1 VEYFDI
7 ILFAIIAGVLAVR
20 LYKILGSK
28 SKATLENNEASSQK
42 ITKIN
47 KKKEDLEGL
56 LENLEVENGEGLDY
70 LLEVDPKFNKDNF
83 LSGANK
89 ALKMILNAKYKRDKK
104 LLISFLE
111 DDIFRL
117 FEKSIL
123 DEEEKGHTIEKINLE
138 IKDSSINEIK
148 IYNNTAFIRVKFKYV
163 EGLLIKNSDG
173 SIFSDNA
180 NSLSE
185 YNVNWTFSRPL
196 VSGNPNWK
204 LFGADQIH

>member
-1 VEYFDI
+1 MEYFDI
-7 ILFAIIAGVLAVR
+7 ILFAVIAGVLAVR
-20 LYKILGSK
+20 LYKVLGIK
-28 SKATLENNEASSQK
+28 SKTTLENNELSSQK

-47 KKKEDLEGL
+47 KKEEGPEEP

-70 LLEVDPKFNKDNF
+70 LLKVDPKFNKDNF

-89 ALKMILNAKYKRDKK
+89 ALEMILNAKYKGDKK

-111 DDIFRL
+111 DDIFRR

-138 IKDSSINEIK
+138 IKNSSINEIK
-148 IYNNTAFIRVKFKYV
+148 IYNNTVFIRVEFNYI

-173 SIFSDNA
+173 SIFLDNT

-185 YNVNWTFSRPL
+185 HNVNWTFSRL
-196 VSGNPNWK
+196 LASDSPNWK

>member
-7 ILFAIIAGVLAVR
+7 ILFAVIAGVLAVR
-20 LYKILGSK
+20 LYKVLGIK
-28 SKATLENNEASSQK
+28 SKTTLENNELSSQK

-47 KKKEDLEGL
+47 KKEEGPEEP

-70 LLEVDPKFNKDNF
+70 LLKVDPKFNKDNF

-89 ALKMILNAKYKRDKK
+89 ALEMILNAKYKGDKK

-111 DDIFRL
+111 DDIFRR

-148 IYNNTAFIRVKFKYV
+148 IYSNTAFIRVKFKYV

-173 SIFSDNA
+173 SIFSDNT

-196 VSGNPNWK
+196 ASDSPNWK

>member
-1 VEYFDI
+1 MF
-7 ILFAIIAGVLAVR
+7 
-20 LYKILGSK
+20 
-28 SKATLENNEASSQK
+28 
-42 ITKIN
+42 
-47 KKKEDLEGL
+47 
-56 LENLEVENGEGLDY
+56 
-70 LLEVDPKFNKDNF
+70 
-83 LSGANK
+83 
-89 ALKMILNAKYKRDKK
+89 LNAKYKGDKK

-111 DDIFRL
+111 DDIFRR

-185 YNVNWTFSRPL
+185 YNVNWTFSRL
-196 VSGNPNWK
+196 LASDSPNWK
-204 LFGADQIH
+204 LFGTDQIH

>member
-1 VEYFDI
+1 MEYFDI

-20 LYKILGSK
+20 LYKILGIK
-28 SKATLENNEASSQK
+28 SKATLENNKASSQK
-42 ITKIN
+42 ITEIN

-70 LLEVDPKFNKDNF
+70 LLEAYPQFNKDNF

-89 ALKMILNAKYKRDKK
+89 ALKMILNAKYKGDKK

-111 DDIFRL
+111 DDIFRR

-123 DEEEKGHTIEKINLE
+123 DEEEKGHTIVKTNLKIKN
-138 IKDSSINEIK
+138 SSINEIK
-148 IYNNTAFIRVKFKYV
+148 IYNNTAFIRVEFNYI

-173 SIFSDNA
+173 STFSDNA
-180 NSLSE
+180 NALSE
-185 YNVNWTFSRPL
+185 YNVNWTFSRL
-196 VSGNPNWK
+196 LASDSPNWK